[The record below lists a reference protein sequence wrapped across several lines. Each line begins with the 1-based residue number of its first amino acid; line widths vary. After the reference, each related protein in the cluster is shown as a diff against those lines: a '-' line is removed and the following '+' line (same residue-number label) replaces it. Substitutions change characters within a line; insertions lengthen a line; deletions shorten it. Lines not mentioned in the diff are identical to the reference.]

1 MLMVIGKMKMAQS
14 AMDDIAE
21 DIVKL
26 VPQVLKEDGCVHY
39 SLAVENNKN
48 GLIAVCE
55 VWRDDAAL
63 AVHLEQPWVID
74 FSAKFMPLLET
85 HTLKIFNGDF
95 VKNFGE

>member
-63 AVHLEQPWVID
+63 TVHLEQP
-74 FSAKFMPLLET
+74 
-85 HTLKIFNGDF
+85 
-95 VKNFGE
+95 

>member
-14 AMDDIAE
+14 VMDDIAE

-39 SLAVENNKN
+39 SLAIENNKN
-48 GLIAVCE
+48 GLVAVCE
-55 VWRDDAAL
+55 VWRDEAAL
-63 AVHLEQPWVID
+63 AVHLEQPWVTD
-74 FSAKFMPLLET
+74 FSAKFMPLLES
-85 HTLKIFNGDF
+85 HTLKIFSGNF

>member
-14 AMDDIAE
+14 AMDDIAD

-63 AVHLEQPWVID
+63 AVHLEQPWVTD
-74 FSAKFMPLLET
+74 FSAQVMPLLET
-85 HTLKIFNGDF
+85 HTLKVFNGDF